1 MKTLIRIAATTV
13 FAATVIAMVAG
24 PAAGHQLDHA
34 QITCASVT
42 GSFHDFGPQDHPIV
56 WHVHVGT
63 GAPQIVSAVESPPAF
78 LGTGT
83 ATADITTLTN
93 QLNGA
98 TATVTAFATWP
109 GGQSATTSASVTCG
123 VPVSVGGIVT
133 PAPVSAAPASVAPA
147 SAAVPVPA
155 AVHFTG

>member
-1 MKTLIRIAATTV
+1 MRHLLRIAATTM

-24 PAAGHQLDHA
+24 PAAGHELDRTE
-34 QITCASVT
+34 ITCNSVS

-56 WHVHVGT
+56 WHVQVGT
-63 GAPQIVSAVESPPAF
+63 GAPQTVGTVESPHAF
-78 LGTGT
+78 VGTGT
-83 ATADITTLTN
+83 AMADITTLTN

-98 TATVTAFATWP
+98 TATVSAFATWP
-109 GGQSATTSASVTCG
+109 GGQSAATSATVTCG
-123 VPVSVGGIVT
+123 VPVSVGGIAV
-133 PAPVSAAPASVAPA
+133 PAPASGAPASVAPA

>member
-1 MKTLIRIAATTV
+1 MNILIRIAATTV
-13 FAATVIAMVAG
+13 FTATVIAMVAG
-24 PAAGHQLDHA
+24 PAAAHQLDHA
-34 QITCASVT
+34 QITCTSVS
-42 GSFHDFGPQDHPIV
+42 GSFQDFGPQDHPIV
-56 WHVHVGT
+56 WHVQVGT
-63 GAPQIVSAVESPPAF
+63 GAPQTVSTVESPPAF
-78 LGTGT
+78 LGTGM

-98 TATVTAFATWP
+98 TATVSAFATWP
-109 GGQSATTSASVTCG
+109 GGQSTTTSTTVTCG

-133 PAPVSAAPASVAPA
+133 PAPTSEAPASVAPA